1 MLGGFINAR
10 RRDSCKQWEICDFS
24 SWLNALCCIWTACF
38 TDIRKAITKRS
49 GRAPLFILL
58 PALLFVIL
66 LLPLMCT
73 KVTMQKEIC
82 RWECKK
88 NVVIKTISFN
98 PRNIRRHTQTQL
110 SNYVDYKHIL
120 TSQLSDRRKGNVSYH
135 MIACVHTHSASA
147 KHCRLDVS
155 VWS

>member
-1 MLGGFINAR
+1 MPG
-10 RRDSCKQWEICDFS
+10 DSCNPWEICDFS
-24 SWLNALCCIWTACF
+24 SWLNAVYVGCIWTACF
-38 TDIRKAITKRS
+38 TDTRKAITKHS

-58 PALLFVIL
+58 PALLFAIL
-66 LLPLMCT
+66 LLPLMRT

-88 NVVIKTISFN
+88 NVVIKTSSFN

-120 TSQLSDRRKGNVSYH
+120 TSQLSDRREGNVSYH
-135 MIACVHTHSASA
+135 MIACVRTHSASA
-147 KHCRLDVS
+147 KRRRLDVS